1 MKLKRKLLVIEKKIT
16 DHNNDK
22 YITTTEFNKLTSEN
36 FATRLKQT
44 KLARKSD
51 IANLVKKIG
60 FDNKLSDFNKIFNSN
75 KTTYVLV
82 ENELNELSNKIMDK
96 TTSPLNNVK
105 KNT

>member
-51 IANLVKKIG
+51 IANLVKKILII
-60 FDNKLSDFNKIFNSN
+60 NYQTLIKYLIRIKQNMYLLKMN
-75 KTTYVLV
+75 
-82 ENELNELSNKIMDK
+82 
-96 TTSPLNNVK
+96 
-105 KNT
+105 